1 MFGEETKFDQI
12 LEELPPEWSNLQR
25 ELTKLGLIALKRFDY
40 EQGAGSLYLNG
51 REGDL
56 QLRFAGDYGTR
67 ELNLHLHDQ
76 RNPENETDGPGAEP
90 DDPPLLPEAAARP
103 VAAKR

>member
-1 MFGEETKFDQI
+1 M
-12 LEELPPEWSNLQR
+12 PPEWSNLQR

-56 QLRFAGDYGTR
+56 QLRFAGEYGTR
-67 ELNLHLHDQ
+67 ELKLHLHDQ
-76 RNPENETDGPGAEP
+76 RNPEAKADGPGDEP
-90 DDPPLLPEAAARP
+90 NESPPVPAAVAKP
-103 VAAKR
+103 VAASR